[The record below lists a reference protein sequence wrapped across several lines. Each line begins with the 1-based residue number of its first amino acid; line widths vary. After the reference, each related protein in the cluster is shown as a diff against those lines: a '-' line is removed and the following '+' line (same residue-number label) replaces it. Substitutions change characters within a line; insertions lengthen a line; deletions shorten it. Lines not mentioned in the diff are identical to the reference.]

1 MKASGAARF
10 FAKGLFASLT
20 VIAFAAGLAFAMR
33 RGHASSTDLPTL
45 GHVPSFAMPDQ
56 RGRVVTAESLQGN
69 VLVVD
74 FFYASCT
81 TSCPMLTG
89 KMLDLQKAIAR
100 REHEMSRPLPI
111 HLVSITLDPANDT
124 PEVLRAYAEGAGA
137 DEARW
142 SFLSGRSG
150 DLDRVVIR
158 GFGSSFE
165 RLDPSAG
172 IGAIMHG
179 EWLVLVDATGSLR
192 GYYAATDPER
202 MQALATDAFHLAG
215 GAP

>member
-1 MKASGAARF
+1 MRSDATTF
-10 FAKGLFASLT
+10 FAKGLFALLT
-20 VIAFAAGLAFAMR
+20 IVAFAVGLAFAMG
-33 RGHASSTDLPTL
+33 RGHASLTDLPTL

-56 RGRVVTAESLQGN
+56 RGRVVTADNLRGN
-69 VLVVD
+69 VLIVD

-89 KMLDLQKAIAR
+89 RMLDLQKAIAR
-100 REHEMSRPLPI
+100 REHEIDRALPI

-137 DEARW
+137 DESRW
-142 SFLSGRSG
+142 SFLSGRSA

-165 RLDPSAG
+165 RPDPSAG

-192 GYYAATDPER
+192 GYYAATDLER
-202 MQALATDAFHLAG
+202 MQALATDAFHLARG
-215 GAP
+215 LR